1 MAAVSK
7 FLNLAQAQGLVPET
21 VQEHYALLAH
31 HGGECVGCGACE
43 ERCPFEVPIME
54 HMVQAARVFGQ

>member
-1 MAAVSK
+1 MK
-7 FLNLAQAQGLVPET
+7 KDIILDIDK
-21 VQEHYALLAH
+21 
-31 HGGECVGCGACE
+31 CVGCGACE